1 MRKAELFHFLWHR
14 NELKACR
21 WQINLNVPPMVLH
34 IHINIAWL
42 LLTSEF
48 IGFPPSQIR
57 GPSIDE
63 YFSTCALC
71 GTFII
76 SFAIINRINEQSKST
91 AAAAWHT
98 GPLHSLILVFFLSCC
113 VLILSNVFVSAVS
126 FTCYTRSR
134 SKYGQGLQILNKRSC
149 TYRCWST

>member
-1 MRKAELFHFLWHR
+1 MRRAEWWQK
-14 NELKACR
+14 NELKTR
-21 WQINLNVPPMVLH
+21 MWEINLNVPPMVLH

-76 SFAIINRINEQSKST
+76 SFAIINRINEQSKSN
-91 AAAAWHT
+91 AAAARHT
-98 GPLHSLILVFFLSCC
+98 APLRSLIFSLPQLLRLNSLKSLCLCC
-113 VLILSNVFVSAVS
+113 LLYMSA
-126 FTCYTRSR
+126 RSH
-134 SKYGQGLQILNKRSC
+134 SKYAWGLRCVVNKYIGSADFDKRS
-149 TYRCWST
+149 S

>member
-1 MRKAELFHFLWHR
+1 MRKAELFHFLRHK
-14 NELKACR
+14 NELKACT

-76 SFAIINRINEQSKST
+76 SFAIINRINEQSKW
-91 AAAAWHT
+91 AAAAACHT
-98 GPLHSLILVFFLSCC
+98 APLRSLILAFFLSCC
-113 VLILSNVFVSAVS
+113 TFILSRLCLCCLLYILHKVM
-126 FTCYTRSR
+126 
-134 SKYGQGLQILNKRSC
+134 QQIRVGAAGSDKRSC
-149 TYRCWST
+149 TYGCWST